1 MYLDLTS
8 IINAGIKCLYLYK
21 CMWTIFKKRIK
32 NYKIG
37 PKSLGQFCQFQICH
51 VHVPCRYLKSR
62 ISQATLYLAEVGHW
76 TVSEFE
82 RSPSTTSFY
91 FELVC
96 SCVHIEVKSLKVA
109 FLSST
114 KVRSFFT
121 KVEKFYLVFNEAA
134 NSLGGRGLKLFFPG
148 L

>member
-51 VHVPCRYLKSR
+51 VHVPCRYLISR
-62 ISQATLYLAEVGHW
+62 ISQANLYLAEVGH
-76 TVSEFE
+76 
-82 RSPSTTSFY
+82 
-91 FELVC
+91 
-96 SCVHIEVKSLKVA
+96 
-109 FLSST
+109 
-114 KVRSFFT
+114 
-121 KVEKFYLVFNEAA
+121 
-134 NSLGGRGLKLFFPG
+134 
-148 L
+148 